1 MCDTKIIEKGEV
13 FTLRLSME
21 ETKPRQLRV
30 FNFSF
35 WRLPPRNHAIL
46 IQRSKLQKNRP

>member
-30 FNFSF
+30 FKIS
-35 WRLPPRNHAIL
+35 
-46 IQRSKLQKNRP
+46 S